1 MNYYP
6 GASKIRAI
14 CRDGLWGI
22 HLDVSSKRHAIEYT
36 NGSVDWREYNPTHF
50 MYVYFTFN
58 SLYSID
64 WITSLNKGKLCYHGE
79 LSNLCDNNFHISE
92 SKQFY
97 KMINVCFRNNYF
109 VRKYYPILRII
120 VLYKQDSTKI
130 SEVLDS
136 LCTKNDSSISEEVT
150 DKFKGV
156 VKKIVDNKPIN
167 NYDVGDLAF
176 FIYKVRCNIFH
187 GAKNLRDMNNIDQ
200 KKRLKLYTN
209 ILIAINQ
216 MIFSYLDY
224 ICGEDDQ
231 YEYLF
236 DIMKIQERC

>member
-6 GASKIRAI
+6 QASKIRRV
-14 CRDGLWGI
+14 CREGLWGI

-36 NGSVDWREYNPTHF
+36 SGKVDWKEYNPTHF

-64 WITSLNKGKLCYHGE
+64 WKTSLDKGELCYYGD
-79 LSNLCDNNFHISE
+79 LSNSYDNNYQISE

-97 KMINVCFRNNYF
+97 NMINLCYKDNYF

-200 KKRLKLYTN
+200 KKRLKLYSN

-236 DIMKIQERC
+236 DIMKIQE